1 MWFTDTKEY
10 VPTMDNPQNTIILFH
25 NSSPLLVNHKEEGL
39 ILLNEEILT
48 TENISQGQIY
58 WKISIESPLKTQLLN
73 LLQ

>member
-1 MWFTDTKEY
+1 MWFTDTKES
-10 VPTMDNPQNTIILFH
+10 VPTMDNPQNAIILCH
-25 NSSPLLVNHKEEGL
+25 NSSPLLVNHKEEEL